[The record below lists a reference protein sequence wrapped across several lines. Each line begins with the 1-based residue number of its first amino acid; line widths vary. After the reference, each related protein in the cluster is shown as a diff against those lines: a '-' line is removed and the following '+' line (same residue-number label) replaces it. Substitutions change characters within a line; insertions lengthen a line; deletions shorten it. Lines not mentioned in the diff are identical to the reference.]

1 MGQGRP
7 SSSISRGAQAV
18 NPTQAEF
25 QNDGMSPQPNAQSGR
40 RGRVEV
46 AQEAPCGDHQGMA
59 TSRIVTSTAP
69 ESEEETAAR
78 GASRGG
84 FEAVPDEKADL
95 LAPPAPTR
103 TRIIYHTQP
112 EA

>member
-1 MGQGRP
+1 
-7 SSSISRGAQAV
+7 
-18 NPTQAEF
+18 
-25 QNDGMSPQPNAQSGR
+25 MSPQPNAQSGR
-40 RGRVEV
+40 RGRVEI
-46 AQEAPCGDHQGMA
+46 AQEAPCRDHQGIA
-59 TSRIVTSTAP
+59 TSRIVTSAAP

-84 FEAVPDEKADL
+84 SEAIPDEQADL

-103 TRIIYHTQP
+103 TPIMYHTLP